1 MLLPD
6 KRPRRAPD
14 RKVNASVMSKPL
26 PKILVVDDEPLVR
39 EFLARAVSHMSREA
53 VGEANSA
60 NEACERMKNQ
70 DYDLIISDL
79 TMANGDGMELLGHVR
94 ESGLD
99 IGFILI
105 SGYASPQHVIAAL
118 RQQASDFLIKPVS
131 VAEIRDSVSRTYRN
145 LLAQREARAYHGR
158 LETTVQ
164 RRTRDLENALREV
177 ETNYDATLEALVAS
191 LDAREHETFSHS
203 FRVRAYASYLA
214 REIGYS
220 PTHLRQLEHGALLH
234 DIGKIAIRDSILL
247 KPGRL
252 TPEEW
257 LEMRKHPIVGEAI
270 LNHVAFLA
278 PAAIIVRH
286 HHESYDGTGYPD
298 GLIGEEIPL
307 GARVF
312 AFADTMDAMTSD
324 RPYRKAAGFEA
335 IREEILRCSGTQFDP
350 HIADTFLSIPI
361 QHWKELRAEA
371 ELRDS
376 ATIRLPE
383 LALA

>member
-1 MLLPD
+1 
-6 KRPRRAPD
+6 
-14 RKVNASVMSKPL
+14 
-26 PKILVVDDEPLVR
+26 
-39 EFLARAVSHMSREA
+39 
-53 VGEANSA
+53 
-60 NEACERMKNQ
+60 
-70 DYDLIISDL
+70 
-79 TMANGDGMELLGHVR
+79 
-94 ESGLD
+94 
-99 IGFILI
+99 
-105 SGYASPQHVIAAL
+105 
-118 RQQASDFLIKPVS
+118 
-131 VAEIRDSVSRTYRN
+131 

-164 RRTRDLENALREV
+164 RRTRDLEKALQEL
-177 ETNYDATLEALVAS
+177 EDNYDTTLEALVAA

-214 REIGYS
+214 RQIGYPPAYLS
-220 PTHLRQLEHGALLH
+220 HLEHGALLH

-257 LEMRKHPIVGEAI
+257 VEMKKHSVVGETI
-270 LNHVAFLA
+270 LSHVAFLA

-298 GLIGEEIPL
+298 GLAGEDIPL

-335 IREEILRCSGTQFDP
+335 IRHEIIRCTGSQFDP
-350 HIADTFLSIPI
+350 HIASAFLDIPV
-361 QHWKELRAEA
+361 QRWKELRATA
-371 ELRDS
+371 DAHGS
-376 ATIRLPE
+376 ASSLLPE
-383 LALA
+383 LALI

>member
-1 MLLPD
+1 
-6 KRPRRAPD
+6 
-14 RKVNASVMSKPL
+14 MSKPL
-26 PKILVVDDEPLVR
+26 PKILVVDDEPSVR
-39 EFLARAVSHMSREA
+39 DFLTRAVSHMSREA
-53 VGEANSA
+53 VGEACSA
-60 NEACERMKNQ
+60 NQACERMKNQ

-79 TMANGDGMELLGHVR
+79 SMADGDGMDLLAR
-94 ESGLD
+94 ARQDRWD

-105 SGYASPQHVIAAL
+105 SGYASTDHVIGAL
-118 RQQASDFLIKPVS
+118 RLQASDFLIKPFS
-131 VAEIRDSVSRTYRN
+131 LAEIRDSVSRTYRH
-145 LLAQREARAYHGR
+145 LLAQRETRAYHGR

-177 ETNYDATLEALVAS
+177 ETNYDATLEALVAA

-214 REIGYS
+214 REIGY
-220 PTHLRQLEHGALLH
+220 PPAAFTHLEHGALLH

-247 KPGRL
+247 KPARL

-257 LEMRKHPIVGEAI
+257 LEMKKHPIVGEAI

-286 HHESYDGTGYPD
+286 HHENYDGTGYPD
-298 GLIGEEIPL
+298 GLAGEKIPL

-335 IREEILRCSGTQFDP
+335 IRQEILRCCGTQFDP
-350 HIADTFLSIPI
+350 HIADAFLAIPI
-361 QHWKELRAEA
+361 QRWKELRAEA
-371 ELRDS
+371 EVCDS
-376 ATIRLPE
+376 ATTRLPE
-383 LALA
+383 LALV